1 MLVFFVML
9 SGVFFMVMHFG
20 VVVAIVRVALTRAVL
35 VRVFVA
41 LRITSML
48 GLGMAFLAALILL
61 TIFVMFML
69 MIAVIA
75 TRHFF
80 LGLG

>member
-20 VVVAIVRVALTRAVL
+20 VVVAIVRVTFARAVL

-41 LRITSML
+41 LRIASML
-48 GLGMAFLAALILL
+48 GLGMAFLAALVLL

-69 MIAVIA
+69 MIVVIA

-80 LGLG
+80 LGVG